1 MWKGYVDGKKKEL
14 ELELMTAS
22 FEVDNAP
29 DFSNLMALAESFEP
43 EDPDNE
49 VVVNANTSKEV
60 HLALQ
65 YYI

>member
-49 VVVNANTSKEV
+49 VIVNA
-60 HLALQ
+60 
-65 YYI
+65 

>member
-1 MWKGYVDGKKKEL
+1 MQ
-14 ELELMTAS
+14 AS

-49 VVVNANTSKEV
+49 VIVNANTSKEV